1 MAVAE
6 PNKELTT
13 SNVIRLLRKTEFRF
27 SKNWRGVA
35 RELGVSLEKR
45 SQQDS
50 RLQLHS
56 NIEAETDFLEEAID
70 DWIRNSDDPSWTQL
84 ISVISQFDKKTAR
97 ELRIYIGIPHELSN
111 LLKSMTI
118 EEPQQIGITCKVF
131 NADTNNLIESSKA
144 PVTRDITI
152 RRRVQE
158 FSSQTVRVGTSI
170 RLEITTD
177 SNCYLY
183 ILNIGTSGKTTLLL
197 PNEYETN
204 NYFNA
209 WQSYNLPGEDCGFE
223 IDGPSGKETIQV
235 LAFSSRQP
243 VLDKL
248 VCAASVQ
255 EMTLYRDIV
264 MKRKAQAVEQKGYA
278 FVQFDVQK

>member
-1 MAVAE
+1 MSMFCVSD
-6 PNKELTT
+6 NHCEL
-13 SNVIRLLRKTEFRF
+13 IFCF
-27 SKNWRGVA
+27 
-35 RELGVSLEKR
+35 
-45 SQQDS
+45 
-50 RLQLHS
+50 
-56 NIEAETDFLEEAID
+56 I
-70 DWIRNSDDPSWTQL
+70 
-84 ISVISQFDKKTAR
+84 
-97 ELRIYIGIPHELSN
+97 ELSD
-111 LLKSMTI
+111 LLKSMTL

-144 PVTRDITI
+144 PLTRDITI

-158 FSSQTVRVGTSI
+158 FSSETVRVGTSI

-197 PNEYETN
+197 PNEYETD

-209 WQSYNLPGEDCGFE
+209 QQSYNLPGEDCGFE

-248 VCAASVQ
+248 VSAASVQ
-255 EMTLYRDIV
+255 ERTLYRDIV
-264 MKRKAQAVEQKGYA
+264 MKRKAQPVEQKGYA